1 MLTFLKYA
9 GLIIAAASSIWGTTT
24 NLTEERDGNKRLTR
38 AGYAAIAFML
48 LGLFI
53 SIGSN
58 VLEDRQKSTE
68 RDEALKAEIRRTNR
82 IIVSGQPLTSLDLRW
97 EFQGVNKPLQEVMKH
112 AGEQVASFY
121 DNVQGRDVSGQE
133 ANEINR
139 TEELYP
145 FLLSL
150 SKEFAPDEAG
160 SQDKKPN
167 PNILVLIAL
176 DEAQNSVLPF
186 GRLDSSITWG
196 LRISDFLLHKQAMLA
211 GGVSFCENYSCAG
224 GEPYAHVTRELGSW
238 PSIERVKSRPADA
251 FAIRW
256 SLDPMT
262 FANAVEKQNSFIVPT
277 ARLPIVLKI
286 AVLFSIHDLPFKSAN
301 FALPFTYTLWTQPD
315 STSGGNFTLATHTV
329 WGGQERRSGENT
341 SQGAAFS
348 SSIVRLIANNMPEA
362 AYTYRLKI
370 VTQKPLLDDYDEET
384 NSRCLFFEFEML

>member
-97 EFQGVNKPLQEVMKH
+97 EFQGVNNPLQEVMKR

-145 FLLSL
+145 FLLNL
-150 SKEFAPDEAG
+150 SKQFAPDGAG
-160 SQDKKPN
+160 SQEPN

-186 GRLDSSITWG
+186 GRLDPSITWG
-196 LRISDFLLHKQAMLA
+196 LGSSKFLSHKQGALA
-211 GGVSFCENYSCAG
+211 GGVSFCEDRSCPDAESYG
-224 GEPYAHVTRELGSW
+224 WVTRELASCL
-238 PSIERVKSRPADA
+238 
-251 FAIRW
+251 
-256 SLDPMT
+256 SLS
-262 FANAVEKQNSFIVPT
+262 E
-277 ARLPIVLKI
+277 
-286 AVLFSIHDLPFKSAN
+286 
-301 FALPFTYTLWTQPD
+301 
-315 STSGGNFTLATHTV
+315 
-329 WGGQERRSGENT
+329 
-341 SQGAAFS
+341 
-348 SSIVRLIANNMPEA
+348 
-362 AYTYRLKI
+362 
-370 VTQKPLLDDYDEET
+370 
-384 NSRCLFFEFEML
+384 